1 MQLRHGGKHS
11 DQSNP
16 GVQVDMWALGI
27 SVIEM
32 AEVVP
37 PRWKVR
43 AALCHKHE

>member
-1 MQLRHGGKHS
+1 MQQMCGEPRPSLIGGS
-11 DQSNP
+11 P

-43 AALCHKHE
+43 GA